1 MVVAA
6 WQVLLELAP
15 WLLLGAVV
23 SGAVHALLPQG
34 FVHRQ
39 LNGRWGVLKATALGV
54 PMPLCSCGVIP
65 ATLGLKKDGASDG
78 AAIAFLVSTPQTG
91 VDSILVS
98 ASFLG
103 LPFAL
108 FKVFAATSTGL
119 VAGALVDATGGAQ
132 GTAPL
137 TREETHDDRSAWARG
152 LAHADDVIGSI
163 WGWLAFGVLA
173 SAALTTWIPLGA
185 LSGTVLGSGPL
196 ASLAVL
202 LIAIPLYV
210 CATASVPIAAGLL
223 HAGLPPSAALVFL
236 LAGPAS
242 NVATIG
248 AVYKAFGGRVLATYL
263 GTVAIGSYALGLL
276 FDAVLPTDLGSLAA
290 HHHDSPTAA
299 LAAIVLLLLMAR
311 YAARDLEAWMRPP
324 MQAVTLS
331 IPVAGMTCNKCAGRV
346 ETAARGIAGV
356 TAAEVRLTEGLLVVD
371 GVVDRAALCDAVRKA
386 GYQPTG

>member
-1 MVVAA
+1 MVLAA

-34 FVHRQ
+34 FIHRQ
-39 LNGRWGVLKATALGV
+39 LNGRWAVLKATALGV

-78 AAIAFLVSTPQTG
+78 AAVAFLVSTPQTG

-108 FKVFAATSTGL
+108 FKVFAATVTGL
-119 VAGALVDATGGAQ
+119 VAGSLVDATGGAAGQ
-132 GTAPL
+132 APAPVV
-137 TREETHDDRSAWARG
+137 EAVDERSAWARG

-163 WGWLAFGVLA
+163 WHWIAFGVLA

-185 LSGTVLGSGPL
+185 LSGTALGSGPL

-202 LIAIPLYV
+202 LLAIPLYV

-248 AVYKAFGGRVLATYL
+248 AVYKTFGARVLGLYL
-263 GTVAIGSYALGLL
+263 GTVAVGSYTLGLL
-276 FDAVLPTDLGSLAA
+276 FDAVLPTDLGTA
-290 HHHDSPTAA
+290 HLHDHGSPTAA
-299 LAAIVLLLLMAR
+299 LAAIVLLLLIAR
-311 YAARDLEAWMRPP
+311 YAVRDLMAWLRPP
-324 MQAVTLS
+324 LQAVTLS
-331 IPVAGMTCNKCAGRV
+331 IPVEGMTCNKCAGRV
-346 ETAARGIAGV
+346 EAAARGIPGV

-371 GVVDRAALCDAVRKA
+371 GLADRAAICEAVKKA
-386 GYQPTG
+386 GYRPTA